1 MILMND
7 DDYVF
12 FLFSQYCDESFVII
26 RKIFTVLCTFMHINI
41 VSFGSVTC
49 GYFDLSLQIISMFPG
64 FTKII
69 IINIVTKKKKITIN
83 IASC

>member
-1 MILMND
+1 MND

-41 VSFGSVTC
+41 VFLGLLLVATLI
-49 GYFDLSLQIISMFPG
+49 YLSANYIYVSRFY
-64 FTKII
+64 
-69 IINIVTKKKKITIN
+69 KKNDDKQHF
-83 IASC
+83 